1 MQDTTQRLL
10 LTQSWVLDHLTHW
23 LAMFTKVWPVE
34 FNNTLPRCTV
44 RRGILR
50 ECRSMNIE
58 WWCGLASGLC
68 GVGAVCLL
76 LLTVDA
82 MANGGRGQ

>member
-1 MQDTTQRLL
+1 
-10 LTQSWVLDHLTHW
+10 
-23 LAMFTKVWPVE
+23 MFTKVWPVE
-34 FNNTLPRCTV
+34 FNKHSPAASAAGPFAGRVTV
-44 RRGILR
+44 
-50 ECRSMNIE
+50 NIE

-82 MANGGRGQ
+82 VTNGGRGQ

>member
-1 MQDTTQRLL
+1 MLIRRRMRLHLLVFHCRLIDT
-10 LTQSWVLDHLTHW
+10 
-23 LAMFTKVWPVE
+23 
-34 FNNTLPRCTV
+34 NTAPLRV
-44 RRGILR
+44 RRGLLL
-50 ECRSMNIE
+50 EGLAVNIE

-82 MANGGRGQ
+82 VANGGRSSE

>member
-1 MQDTTQRLL
+1 
-10 LTQSWVLDHLTHW
+10 
-23 LAMFTKVWPVE
+23 
-34 FNNTLPRCTV
+34 
-44 RRGILR
+44 
-50 ECRSMNIE
+50 MNIE

-82 MANGGRGQ
+82 LANGGRRSE

>member
-1 MQDTTQRLL
+1 
-10 LTQSWVLDHLTHW
+10 
-23 LAMFTKVWPVE
+23 
-34 FNNTLPRCTV
+34 
-44 RRGILR
+44 
-50 ECRSMNIE
+50 MNIE

-82 MANGGRGQ
+82 VTNGGRRSE